1 MLEAAIE
8 TARRSDFVRRYA
20 DVSLQYSLQLSVMG
34 GEAGEG
40 QMKGIELIS
49 KSCTSQQAAEKAY
62 ARPGTLRT
70 PGPWPAK
77 SR

>member
-1 MLEAAIE
+1 M
-8 TARRSDFVRRYA
+8 
-20 DVSLQYSLQLSVMG
+20 SLQYSLQLSVMD

-70 PGPWPAK
+70 PGP
-77 SR
+77 